1 MSHIFPKVRR
11 FSDGFESIV
20 IEKSLAKKILFECM
34 VAKLQGQ
41 HCTPYK
47 IDRFLAT
54 ATRKLKVV
62 DLLEARLVEYSK
74 DGNSIN
80 GNSFLNYIQ
89 QQVGELKHRTKI
101 INVYL

>member
-1 MSHIFPKVRR
+1 
-11 FSDGFESIV
+11 
-20 IEKSLAKKILFECM
+20 M
-34 VAKLQGQ
+34 VAKLQDQ

>member
-1 MSHIFPKVRR
+1 MSHIFPEVRR

-34 VAKLQGQ
+34 VAKLQDQ

-62 DLLEARLVEYSK
+62 DLLESHLIKQS
-74 DGNSIN
+74 NN
-80 GNSFLNYIQ
+80 GNAIDGQSFLKYIEIY
-89 QQVGELKHRTKI
+89 GDELKHRTKI